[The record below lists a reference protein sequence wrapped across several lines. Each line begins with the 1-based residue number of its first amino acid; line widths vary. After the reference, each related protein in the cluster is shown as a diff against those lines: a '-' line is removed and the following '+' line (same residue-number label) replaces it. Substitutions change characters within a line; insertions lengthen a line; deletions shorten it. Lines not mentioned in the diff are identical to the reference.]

1 MSIIESVEV
10 QKANRRFIKASMAA
24 PMLSRERE
32 MALARRWRDG
42 DDVEALHE
50 IISAY
55 ARIVIRAASRYRR
68 YGVSMGDLMQEGLV
82 GLMLA
87 AARFDP
93 ERETRFSTYA
103 TWWVRSAMQDFVLRN
118 WSIVRTGT
126 TASQKSLFFN
136 LRRLRARV
144 AANPDGPLS
153 PEERLSI
160 AEELDVKPAV
170 VEMMEARLSAGD
182 QSLNTPV
189 GEFGEDE
196 WQDLLVDSAPSPE
209 EVVTERHDRAVRS
222 RWIEVALG
230 ELSERERTIIDAR
243 RLSEESTTLS
253 DLGEVMGISKERV
266 RQLEQRALEKIR
278 LSVVRQTGRTGQTGE
293 AGPRHRA
300 VA

>member
-1 MSIIESVEV
+1 MSVIESFEV
-10 QKANRRFIKASMAA
+10 QKANRRFIKASMEM

-32 MALARRWRDG
+32 MTLARRWRDTE
-42 DDVEALHE
+42 DVEALHE

-68 YGVSMGDLMQEGLV
+68 YGASMGDLMQEGLV

-93 ERETRFSTYA
+93 EREARFSTYA

-126 TASQKSLFFN
+126 TAAQKSLFFN
-136 LRRLRARV
+136 LRRLRAQI
-144 AANPDGPLS
+144 ATNPDGPLTL
-153 PEERLSI
+153 EERQTI
-160 AEELDVKPAV
+160 ARELNVKLAV
-170 VEMMEARLSAGD
+170 VEMMEARLSTGD

-196 WQDLLVDSAPSPE
+196 WQDLLVDTAPSPE
-209 EVVTERHDRAVRS
+209 EIVAEQHDSAVRS

-230 ELSERERTIIDAR
+230 ELSERERAIIDAR
-243 RLSEESTTLS
+243 RLSEESATLS
-253 DLGEVMGISKERV
+253 ELGEVMGISKERV
-266 RQLEQRALEKIR
+266 RQLEHRALEKIKR
-278 LSVVRQTGRTGQTGE
+278 SVARQTGQTGE
-293 AGPRHRA
+293 TGLRHHA
-300 VA
+300 AA